1 MSRRRPL
8 APMRWFRLWSPDA
21 AIAANTCRRMSAA
34 GDDPV
39 PLGPLAQLLTR
50 GVGRALRDFGYVS
63 LSEFT
68 LRSRRRVDVIALNH
82 SGAIAIVEVK
92 SSIEDFRA
100 DHKWRD
106 YRAYCDRFYFAVPPD
121 FPRQVLP
128 EDCGLWVADAYGA
141 VLRREAP
148 LQPLNATR
156 RRSQIL
162 RFAQTAARRLARTS
176 EIAKG
181 MCKPSSPV

>member
-1 MSRRRPL
+1 MPL
-8 APMRWFRLWSPDA
+8 RWLRLWSPDA
-21 AIAANTCRRMSAA
+21 AVAATTCRRMSAA
-34 GDDPV
+34 GDDTI
-39 PLGPLAQLLTR
+39 PLGPLAPSLVR
-50 GVGRALRDFGYVS
+50 GVGRALRKSGYVS

-82 SGAIAIVEVK
+82 TGTFAIVEVK
-92 SSIEDFRA
+92 STLEDFRA

-106 YRAYCDRFYFAVPPD
+106 YQAYCDRFYFAVPPD

-128 EDCGLWVADAYGA
+128 ENCGLWVADATGA

-148 LQPLNATR
+148 LRPLNAAR

-162 RFAQTAARRLARTS
+162 RFAEIAAQRLARLKALPGALCRPRS
-176 EIAKG
+176 
-181 MCKPSSPV
+181 

>member
-1 MSRRRPL
+1 
-8 APMRWFRLWSPDA
+8 
-21 AIAANTCRRMSAA
+21 MSAA
-34 GDDPV
+34 GDDTV
-39 PLGPLAQLLTR
+39 PLGPLAPSLVR
-50 GVGRALRDFGYVS
+50 GVGRALREVGYVS

-68 LRSRRRVDVIALNH
+68 LRSRRRVDVIALNR
-82 SGAIAIVEVK
+82 SGTIAIVEVK
-92 SSIEDFRA
+92 STIEDFRA

-141 VLRREAP
+141 TLRREAP
-148 LQPLNATR
+148 LQPLNAAR

-162 RFAQTAARRLARTS
+162 RFAQTAAQRLTRQS
-176 EIAKG
+176 EIPRN
-181 MCKPSSPV
+181 MFRPNT